1 MEAGDY
7 WSDFKRL
14 PEAAHYAEMLKT
26 PEDELRWLVIFI
38 GDACQLWLYARFGLF
53 SSFNP

>member
-38 GDACQLWLYARFGLF
+38 GDACQLWLYARFGQF
-53 SSFNP
+53 SSFI